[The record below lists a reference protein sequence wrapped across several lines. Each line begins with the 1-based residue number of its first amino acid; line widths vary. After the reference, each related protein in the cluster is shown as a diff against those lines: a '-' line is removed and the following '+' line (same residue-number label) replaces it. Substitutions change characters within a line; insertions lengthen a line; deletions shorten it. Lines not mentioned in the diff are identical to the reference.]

1 MLNEASKQGIREIL
15 STLDD
20 NTLFSLSGTVTQGL
34 LKNRI
39 NNRQDATNAI
49 LNYSPDALSFLR
61 RKIITRELLF
71 SYLHAKNVP
80 VDLPATKNDL
90 IRKTAQFWSV
100 EYIQEALIGANQADS
115 GSVSLLAQQ
124 FTKWF
129 YSMLNKNECLN
140 HEHLYPD
147 ARLTINMSN
156 NGQVSTEIIE
166 NDAVKVVQRL
176 YSLRSNFNLF
186 FNPNLS
192 SDGVQGRV
200 DPHGLVLVLVCGTLH
215 TDATCVGVFEQVFAL
230 ARDPQTENN
239 WKIKSSE
246 IVLKSESGV
255 RELPVLANSKLL
267 ALT

>member
-166 NDAVKVVQRL
+166 NDAVKVVQR
-176 YSLRSNFNLF
+176 
-186 FNPNLS
+186 
-192 SDGVQGRV
+192 DGVQGRV